1 MAAIKG
7 EVHFG
12 QYLQQWRRERE
23 IPLEAVSRSTRISLS
38 SLRLIESE
46 DLVNLP
52 APLYVKSF
60 LKSYAEAIGA
70 DPQDAIKRYENNL
83 ELHKRNEQ
91 VQPQPRMSQSQ
102 WPRLILAVILF
113 AMVIFATLY
122 MAGWINR
129 APDQKPHTSTQSEPG
144 QKPVAEPA
152 EPAVAVPEGPPAGT
166 PDYQAPQ
173 AVEHE
178 SMSESQPED
187 QLPAEPAQETET
199 ASPPLEP
206 SPPAGTKDVLQLEMA
221 AVEPTWIKAIADGQA
236 PHVFTLKPDER
247 VTLEAKDQ
255 FNLLIGNAGG
265 IRLFLNGK
273 EIYVPGK
280 SGQVVTLQLPR

>member
-12 QYLQQWRRERE
+12 LYLQQWRRERE
-23 IPLEAVSRSTRISLS
+23 IPLEMVSRITRISLT

-70 DPQDAIKRYENNL
+70 DSQDAINRYLNSL

-91 VQPQPRMSQSQ
+91 VQPHPSMSKPQ
-102 WPRLILAVILF
+102 WPRLIVALVLF
-113 AMVIFATLY
+113 AVVIFATLY
-122 MAGWINR
+122 IAGWINR
-129 APDQKPHTSTQSEPG
+129 APDQKPQTSMQSEPG

-152 EPAVAVPEGPPAGT
+152 EPAVAFLEDPSAGT

-178 SMSESQPED
+178 SISESQPED

-199 ASPPLEP
+199 VNPPLEK
-206 SPPAGTKDVLQLEMA
+206 SPPAGTKDLLQLEMA

-236 PHVFTLKPDER
+236 PREFTLKPDER
-247 VTLEAKDQ
+247 MTLEAKDQ

-280 SGQVVTLQLPR
+280 SGQVVTMKLPR